1 MCGLCIEGV
10 FLSGWKNGSFSP
22 TNMLEAPDFMGEEVE
37 AAHLVSELVSTGT
50 TSVEGLLSHY
60 AKYPIVVW
68 SLYYVAHQ
76 PPLKQEH
83 LTICDTHLREQKLF
97 RAMSDSPWICLQ
109 EDFPLVTEFL
119 DNMTITEIN
128 KHYDNALL
136 DEIERCLLTIH
147 ANGYYTWE
155 IASSTPDGGNL
166 AIIELHESE
175 KSEFF
180 VDWPLELFMLAETL
194 LRLRSNSW
202 VLCLVLSVDLA
213 AQFDSYYPAWRRY
226 IANHFFEELSPTAF
240 LPLGNSLPLMV
251 ISALAQRHIYS
262 KERISQLLAIV
273 ESRKSDEQIVPEQL
287 ARELR
292 DTVKRL

>member
-22 TNMLEAPDFMGEEVE
+22 TNMLEAPDFMGKEVE

-60 AKYPIVVW
+60 AKYPIIVW
-68 SLYYVAHQ
+68 SLYYVARQ
-76 PPLKQEH
+76 TPLKQEH
-83 LTICDTHLREQKLF
+83 LTICDTHLREQKLL
-97 RAMSDSPWICLQ
+97 RAMSDSPWKRFE

-119 DNMTITEIN
+119 DNITITEIN

-136 DEIERCLLTIH
+136 DEIERCLLSIH
-147 ANGYYTWE
+147 ADGYYKWE
-155 IASSTPDGGNL
+155 ASSPMQDIFNFS
-166 AIIELHESE
+166 IIELHESE
-175 KSEFF
+175 KSELF

-194 LRLRSNSW
+194 LRLRPNSW
-202 VLCLVLSVDLA
+202 VLSLVLSIDLA

-251 ISALAQRHIYS
+251 ISALAQRHIHS
-262 KERISQLLAIV
+262 KVRISQLLAIV